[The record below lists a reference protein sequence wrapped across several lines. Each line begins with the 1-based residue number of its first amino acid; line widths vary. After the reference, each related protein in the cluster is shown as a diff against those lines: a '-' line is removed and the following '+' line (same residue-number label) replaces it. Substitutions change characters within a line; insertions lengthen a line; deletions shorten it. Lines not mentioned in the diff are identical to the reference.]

1 MVLNKNEPKLKRT
14 FMKDEVYNKLKNW
27 IISGE
32 LQPGTKL
39 RDQDLSDTLGI
50 SRTPIREAL
59 LKLENDGLVVTK
71 ANRWTLVSP
80 IDLKEAENIYSVVWT
95 LESLAME
102 QAFPHISSKDIEELE
117 LYNQNLNKTAKNGDQ
132 FAKLQA
138 DNEFHNK
145 IIQLSNNVELP
156 KLLSGLKVR
165 IQRMEIHYFSK
176 VDTMHTSYT
185 EHLQLIDAMKNQDLN
200 LAIDAIKANW
210 KNSLKRIGLYAKQED
225 HLNIKNSPSHE

>member
-1 MVLNKNEPKLKRT
+1 MITSKNKPKLKRT
-14 FMKDEVYNKLKNW
+14 FMKDEAYNILRKW
-27 IISGE
+27 IITGE

-59 LKLENDGLVVTK
+59 LRLEHDGLVITK

-117 LYNQNLNKTAKNGDQ
+117 LYNENLNKIMNTEDQ

-145 IIQLSNNVELP
+145 IIELSNNAELP

-176 VDTMHTSYT
+176 VATMHTSYP
-185 EHLQLIDAMKNQDLN
+185 EHQQIIDTMKKQDLN
-200 LAIDAIKANW
+200 LAIEAMKANW
-210 KNSLKRIGLYAKQED
+210 KNSLDRIGLYTKQER
-225 HLNIKNSPSHE
+225 